1 MGSDVCSFPR
11 LDFRR
16 RSSRFG
22 GKDDEVSF
30 GHAESDEPV
39 GYPNRDVWSEFK
51 KDVWET
57 LAHRW

>member
-1 MGSDVCSFPR
+1 MGSDVCSFSR

-30 GHAESDEPV
+30 GYVEFDEFV
-39 GYPNRDVWSEFK
+39 GYLNRGVWSEFK
-51 KDVWET
+51 KDVWEI
-57 LAHRW
+57 LVYRW